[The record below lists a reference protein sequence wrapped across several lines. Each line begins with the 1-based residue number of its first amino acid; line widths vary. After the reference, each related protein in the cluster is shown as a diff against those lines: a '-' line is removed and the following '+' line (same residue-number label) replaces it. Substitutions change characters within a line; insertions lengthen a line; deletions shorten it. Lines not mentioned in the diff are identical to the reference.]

1 MDRNAYFGKLIQDQL
16 VGLFFDRPLIL
27 FIDGRD
33 ITKDHQTYHLMT
45 GKFMDAMV
53 KAAESAAGDVP
64 CYIYALLD
72 EVSIVFPNPQKLLQR
87 NEYSYHDEVC
97 GFFLQDFCREFWKTY
112 PEVRFHIKAYNLASS
127 KDIQEFFL
135 WRKER
140 SRHLSRKVR
149 GRAGVV
155 SKRKRP
161 PHIEESLSFRTVC
174 SALIFVVLFLSH
186 HEEYCRSCCHPK
198 GDRKHR
204 NISCRDI
211 IDIVI
216 LIILILMKIRD
227 ILLCILTDILRLGF
241 GRSGYVIVPLFFLLV
256 T

>member
-1 MDRNAYFGKLIQDQL
+1 MDRNAYFGKLIREQL
-16 VGLFFDRPLIL
+16 MRLFFDRPLIL

-33 ITKDHQTYHLMT
+33 ITKNHQTYHLMT

-140 SRHLSRKVR
+140 SRLALLVYIAKDYFDPSVYHGKSAEELESFLKEKGLLTSRK
-149 GRAGVV
+149 AF
-155 SKRKRP
+155 
-161 PHIEESLSFRTVC
+161 LSGQ
-174 SALIFVVLFLSH
+174 FVVH
-186 HEEYCRSCCHPK
+186 
-198 GDRKHR
+198 
-204 NISCRDI
+204 
-211 IDIVI
+211 
-216 LIILILMKIRD
+216 
-227 ILLCILTDILRLGF
+227 
-241 GRSGYVIVPLFFLLV
+241 
-256 T
+256 